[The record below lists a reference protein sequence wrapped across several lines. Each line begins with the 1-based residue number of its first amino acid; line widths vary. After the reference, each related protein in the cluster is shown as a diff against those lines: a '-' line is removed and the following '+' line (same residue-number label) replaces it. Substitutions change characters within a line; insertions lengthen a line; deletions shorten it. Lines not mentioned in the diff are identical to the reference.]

1 MHCAL
6 SFAIGNVKEV
16 RDIQRRSKQ
25 ANCDLAFIV
34 IPPHYSR
41 PFSQDL
47 TLDQKYRKQ
56 LTFADNL
63 NWVVKRL
70 IPRQSN
76 KQFTTIIPTKAN
88 TVGKVRLMGKTP
100 SDATAMYSSTPNNN
114 QRKHTCGSQGLPGS
128 EKGPYE
134 IVMFLETFQKVF
146 FFWRKNML
154 G

>member
-1 MHCAL
+1 MHWAL
-6 SFAIGNVKEV
+6 SLSIGNVKEV
-16 RDIQRRSKQ
+16 RDIQRCSNQ
-25 ANCDLAFIV
+25 ANCVGLHSHSPSLLTTIFT
-34 IPPHYSR
+34 IPSHWSPS
-41 PFSQDL
+41 
-47 TLDQKYRKQ
+47 LDQKYRKQ

-114 QRKHTCGSQGLPGS
+114 QRKHTCSPQWVSRAPRFRNCYVSGDIPKS
-128 EKGPYE
+128 EDISKS
-134 IVMFLETFQKVF
+134 VF
-146 FFWRKNML
+146 
-154 G
+154 